1 MSINVLRRP
10 SLLIRELLLQYGEIS
25 PSDVY
30 SVVRRFK
37 TKASYM
43 SILKLFK
50 YAEKLGLIRKSKEK
64 IIKRYRKGKK
74 VITFKRVYYKLV
86 EGKEGDP
93 AWNNIFGTLYPNA
106 RLGLKYYAGRTVYIL
121 YVNGKVF
128 GKYIDY
134 DKAEKLADKLKTV
147 GITDVQIVSSTI

>member
-1 MSINVLRRP
+1 
-10 SLLIRELLLQYGEIS
+10 
-25 PSDVY
+25 
-30 SVVRRFK
+30 
-37 TKASYM
+37 M

-106 RLGLKYYAGRTVYIL
+106 KLGLKYYTGRTVYIL